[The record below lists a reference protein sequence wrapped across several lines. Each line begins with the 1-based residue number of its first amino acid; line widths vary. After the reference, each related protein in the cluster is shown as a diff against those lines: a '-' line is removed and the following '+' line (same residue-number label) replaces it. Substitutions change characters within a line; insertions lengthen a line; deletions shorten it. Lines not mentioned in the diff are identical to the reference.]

1 MLSAPVYIFRC
12 FLHITYI
19 WKLFS
24 SLLWRYFY
32 TTLGSTQFQIPF
44 SKTHIF
50 PPPCPPHRFLC
61 SFVSLS
67 TQHFTVQLLPPY
79 GWASSYLTSPI
90 LVLSSSSLPYCGA
103 INIFLHC
110 KPSPYT
116 LSDGG
121 VFFLMACPLLDH
133 THSPWGVPSKKKKKQ
148 SECLFGVIFPVS
160 VLHEDGLKSIA
171 ICFEQTRYA
180 FIWIDAQFRR

>member
-1 MLSAPVYIFRC
+1 MKTFFIFTLEVFLYHSRVHTISNSIFKDTYLS
-12 FLHITYI
+12 
-19 WKLFS
+19 S
-24 SLLWRYFY
+24 
-32 TTLGSTQFQIPF
+32 
-44 SKTHIF
+44 
-50 PPPCPPHRFLC
+50 PCPPHRFLC

-67 TQHFTVQLLPPY
+67 TQHFTVHLLPPY

-133 THSPWGVPSKKKKKQ
+133 TRSPWGVPRKKKKKNRVNVYLEWYFLFLYFTKMDWNQ
-148 SECLFGVIFPVS
+148 LQFISNKHDMHSSELMLSSGDSIRYS
-160 VLHEDGLKSIA
+160 LLHGTL
-171 ICFEQTRYA
+171 
-180 FIWIDAQFRR
+180 